1 MGRVIIGMV
10 MGVFVQVLLI
20 LMVPVHNHRPAA
32 VIIPTGTMEAV
43 LAEVRVPILAVEV
56 PVQAIIVKGL
66 VVAEEPI

>member
-32 VIIPTGTMEAV
+32 VIILTGIMGHV
-43 LAEVRVPILAVEV
+43 LAEVRVLIVVVEA

-66 VVAEEPI
+66 VVAEEPT

>member
-20 LMVPVHNHRPAA
+20 LMAPVHNHRPAA
-32 VIIPTGTMEAV
+32 VIIPTGTMEPV
-43 LAEVRVPILAVEV
+43 LVEVRVPIVAVEV